1 MRSSNLSILE
11 DWIAACNIVIIC
23 YSRLALNV
31 PSFSTLTAGTWEEK
45 RKERTIDFFL
55 LLKTFLRFAWVFFPL
70 FFLFLFPLWF
80 SASMSESP
88 EE

>member
-11 DWIAACNIVIIC
+11 DWIAACNIIIIC

-45 RKERTIDFFL
+45 RKE
-55 LLKTFLRFAWVFFPL
+55 
-70 FFLFLFPLWF
+70 
-80 SASMSESP
+80 
-88 EE
+88 